1 MSEDNDQA
9 PDIKVLQIAGEIEP
23 NADGGYTVSIGGESF
38 QAADV
43 AEALAKLTEAVAEY
57 EMSMEADE
65 ELEL

>member
-1 MSEDNDQA
+1 MSESNGQA
-9 PDIKVLQIAGEIEP
+9 PDVKVLQIAGEIEP
-23 NADGGYTVSIGGESF
+23 NADGGYTVSIGGENF

-43 AEALAKLTEAVAEY
+43 AEALAMLTEAVAEY